1 MIRRYGVMLG
11 VAVGVLGTP
20 TVVPGQAGP
29 VRAVLFYSPT
39 CPHCH
44 TVIREALPLVFARFG
59 GEPQFYR
66 GEAGH
71 LLTNGQLEVLL
82 VDGSHPAGYA
92 LYEATTR
99 TLSLSSERSGVP
111 RLLCGDSVLVGSQ
124 EIPERFPSLVERGLA
139 AGGIGWPAIE
149 GLDGVFPAG
158 HGAGVATAPALVDS
172 STGDSAAGRVA
183 EADTVRSA
191 VVPPARPPNAAIAG
205 PPPVPAAAIPA
216 REPPAA
222 EPAPAPVVPLD
233 VVQLTAP
240 GGGALVRTLRSDPV
254 GGILALVVLLAM
266 IVSLGLAVRRPGSVP
281 VRVAGVA
288 VPLLV
293 VVGGAIA
300 GYLTYVEASGVTA
313 VCGPVGDCN
322 TVQQSPY
329 ARLLGVPV
337 ALLGLAG
344 YLAVLVTWG
353 VARRATGAARNR
365 AVRGAFLLALIGTV
379 ASAILTFL
387 EPFVIG
393 AVCAWCLASAVVM
406 TALMW
411 LLAAPARSA
420 VSPERPESAAGAA
433 GAAGAA

>member
-1 MIRRYGVMLG
+1 MIRRWGAVLG
-11 VAVGVLGTP
+11 VAVGVLCAPAG
-20 TVVPGQAGP
+20 VPAQAGP

-44 TVIREALPLVFARFG
+44 AVIQDVLPLVFARFG
-59 GEPQFYR
+59 GEPEFYR

-82 VDGSHPAGYA
+82 VDGSHPAGYV
-92 LYEATTR
+92 LYEATTHA
-99 TLSLSSERSGVP
+99 LNLPSERSGVP
-111 RLLCGDSVLVGSQ
+111 RLLCGDSVLVGSE

-139 AGGIGWPAIE
+139 AGGIAWPAIE

-240 GGGALVRTLRSDPV
+240 GGGALVRTLRADPV

-266 IVSLGLAVRRPGSVP
+266 IVSLGFAVRRPGSVP

>member
-1 MIRRYGVMLG
+1 
-11 VAVGVLGTP
+11 
-20 TVVPGQAGP
+20 
-29 VRAVLFYSPT
+29 
-39 CPHCH
+39 
-44 TVIREALPLVFARFG
+44 
-59 GEPQFYR
+59 
-66 GEAGH
+66 
-71 LLTNGQLEVLL
+71 
-82 VDGSHPAGYA
+82 
-92 LYEATTR
+92 
-99 TLSLSSERSGVP
+99 VP
-111 RLLCGDSVLVGSQ
+111 RLLCGDSVLVGSE

-240 GGGALVRTLRSDPV
+240 GGGALVRTLRADPV

-266 IVSLGLAVRRPGSVP
+266 IVSLGFAVRRPGSVP